1 MNLKDGYAM
10 NIFLYQIMNMLLV
23 IALLGAPV
31 VVAVLIFRHFNRK
44 EKMMELEARLSL
56 RIDELEER
64 IERLEEV
71 Q

>member
-1 MNLKDGYAM
+1 M
-10 NIFLYQIMNMLLV
+10 NIFLYQAMNMLLI

-31 VVAVLIFRHFNRK
+31 AVAVVIFRHFNRK
-44 EKMMELEARLSL
+44 EKVMEMEARLTS
-56 RIDELEER
+56 RINELEER

>member
-1 MNLKDGYAM
+1 M
-10 NIFLYQIMNMLLV
+10 NIFLYQIMNMLLI

-31 VVAVLIFRHFNRK
+31 AVAVVIFRHFNRK
-44 EKMMELEARLSL
+44 EKALEMEARLTS
-56 RIDELEER
+56 RINELEER

>member
-1 MNLKDGYAM
+1 M

-23 IALLGAPV
+23 IVLLGAPV
-31 VVAVLIFRHFNRK
+31 AVAVLIFRHFNKK
-44 EKMMELEARLSL
+44 EKMMELEARLTS
-56 RIDELEER
+56 RINELEER

>member
-1 MNLKDGYAM
+1 MKDGYDM

-31 VVAVLIFRHFNRK
+31 AVAVLIFRHFNKK
-44 EKMMELEARLSL
+44 EKMMELEARLTS
-56 RIDELEER
+56 RINELEER
-64 IERLEEV
+64 LERLEEV